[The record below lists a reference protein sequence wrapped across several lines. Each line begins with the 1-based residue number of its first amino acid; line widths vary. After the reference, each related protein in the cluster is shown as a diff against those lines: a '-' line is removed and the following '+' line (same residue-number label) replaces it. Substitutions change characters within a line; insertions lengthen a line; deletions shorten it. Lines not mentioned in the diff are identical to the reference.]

1 MTSGRAAPPPAESDV
16 AMAIAVETESPLG
29 AVRLRRC
36 LTVEE
41 AAARARLH
49 VDDVKALEESRLYR
63 FPSIE
68 RAVAATL
75 VYGTALGI
83 SEREAR
89 ELAGLPVPPLTPG
102 PRFGRVR
109 RYLPGTAIV
118 LLAATVALLVI
129 QPDPIDTSPDPG
141 PVQSSAEAAVKLPPP
156 WQIRVDV
163 YNGTRTANAAT
174 EIANEIGGPLAYRIG
189 DVDNADRSDYVETRV
204 YFPPGGEA
212 IASRLAEELGVPITA
227 LPGGKDERRLIVI
240 VGTDRAG

>member
-1 MTSGRAAPPPAESDV
+1 
-16 AMAIAVETESPLG
+16 MAIAVATESPLG

-49 VDDVKALEESRLYR
+49 VDDVKALEENRLYR
-63 FPSIE
+63 FPSVD

-109 RYLPGTAIV
+109 RYLPGAAIV
-118 LLAATVALLVI
+118 VLAATVALLAVR
-129 QPDPIDTSPDPG
+129 PG
-141 PVQSSAEAAVKLPPP
+141 PIGSAPGPATVQSSAEASAKLPPP
-156 WQIRVDV
+156 WQVRVDV
-163 YNGTRTANAAT
+163 YNGTGTPNAAT
-174 EIANEIGGPLAYRIG
+174 EIANEIGGPLAHRIG
-189 DVDNADRSDYVETRV
+189 DVGNADRRDYVETRV
-204 YFPPGGEA
+204 YFPPGAEA
-212 IASRLAEELGVPITA
+212 IASRLAEDLGVAITA
-227 LPGGKDERRLIVI
+227 LPGGTDKRRLIVI

>member
-1 MTSGRAAPPPAESDV
+1 
-16 AMAIAVETESPLG
+16 MAIAVETESPLG
-29 AVRLRRC
+29 AVRIRRR

-49 VDDVKALEESRLYR
+49 VDDVKALEENRLYR

-102 PRFGRVR
+102 SRFGKVR
-109 RYLPGTAIV
+109 RYLPGVAIV
-118 LLAATVALLVI
+118 LLAATVALLAI
-129 QPDPIDTSPDPG
+129 RPG
-141 PVQSSAEAAVKLPPP
+141 PVGASPAPAQVQSSAQARVKLPPP
-156 WQIRVDV
+156 WEIRVDV
-163 YNGTRTANAAT
+163 YNGTTTPNAAT

-189 DVDNADRSDYVETRV
+189 DVANADRDDYVETRV
-204 YFPPGGEA
+204 YFPPGAEA
-212 IASRLAEELGVPITA
+212 IASRLAEELGVSITA

-240 VGTDRAG
+240 VGTDRAGGAGT